1 VSRPQEQDRVVRW
14 LTIGLTI
21 GAFAN
26 SYRHGVDW
34 TVSHS
39 PEAQPEFWAWVIAA
53 LPEIMIVISVR
64 LALRSLRDPRVW
76 VIGGYAVGWTMWVNG
91 AAAAGGL
98 SGSVVALSP
107 AWSALLA
114 LWAMDHR
121 GSGEPEP
128 AAHTGEPE
136 PVSLAHI
143 GGSTGSFE
151 PAHDGSTGSFEPAQ
165 VAQMSQ
171 AQGGS
176 NVAQT
181 GPRPGAQ
188 RGSRTVAQHG
198 PRARVQA
205 WVDQQGP
212 GLSMADLSQQFPD
225 VSRATLKR
233 VNRPKTAV
241 TATDRETVNA

>member
-1 VSRPQEQDRVVRW
+1 MSEDQDQLVKW

-26 SYRHGVDW
+26 SYRHGVQW
-34 TVSHS
+34 TLSHS
-39 PEAQPEFWAWVIAA
+39 PKDQDQFWAWVIAA

-121 GSGEPEP
+121 GSPEPEP
-128 AAHTGEPE
+128 EAQ
-136 PVSLAHI
+136 S
-143 GGSTGSFE
+143 GSVELRE
-151 PAHDGSTGSFEPAQ
+151 PAHLSPVEPGEPGSKL
-165 VAQMSQ
+165 
-171 AQGGS
+171 GS
-176 NVAQT
+176 NGLT
-181 GPRPGAQ
+181 EPGSRKGAQ
-188 RGSRTVAQHG
+188 RGSRAQHG

-205 WVDQQGP
+205 WVNQQDQ
-212 GLSMADLSQQFPD
+212 GLSLADLSRQFPD

-233 VNRPKTAV
+233 VDRTKTAV
-241 TATDRETVNA
+241 TATDREVVNA